1 LKLWQITDN
10 LKKQKQNIKL
20 RELFRQKLEYA
31 EVVPD
36 AEVRTK
42 LMHRVA
48 REEFLNFNAGSLN
61 IYYLGAILATG
72 ITAAVLLFSSSEN
85 SASSNPSGRPGKMNS
100 SDTGSYIEIPVGEPL
115 TVKPADSHIIHNESI
130 KRTRISQP
138 PDKSMS
144 GTSKVKEAQRNNSS
158 IPTRVSNPISNNGL
172 LTYYK
177 VDKKKLQRDLNTD
190 GSLIAEDAS
199 SGCAPF
205 KVKFHSNSSPG
216 DSCRWT
222 FGDGGSSMQKDPE
235 WIYEVEGEYKV
246 LLEVIGPNEKHL
258 TSTASI
264 IVYPRPQ
271 AHFEILAE
279 KAVFPDDEIRFL
291 NYSTNAV
298 RFIWDF
304 GDGSSS
310 ESNEPRHTYIKF
322 SNYNVQ
328 LVAYSEF
335 GCSDSMTVF
344 NAFSGSEYFIDFP
357 NAFIPN
363 AQGPSGGYY
372 SSKSDEAAQVFHPSY
387 SDVSEYQLKIFSK
400 LGIPIFE
407 SNDIN
412 LGWDGYNKG
421 QLCEPGVYIW
431 KVRGK
436 FRNGTPFI
444 KMGDVTLLK
453 N

>member
-1 LKLWQITDN
+1 M
-10 LKKQKQNIKL
+10 KKQKQNIKL
-20 RELFRQKLEYA
+20 RKLFRQKLEYA
-31 EVVPD
+31 EVVPG
-36 AEVRTK
+36 AGVRTK
-42 LMHRVA
+42 LMHQVA

-85 SASSNPSGRPGKMNS
+85 SAGSNPPGQPGKMNS
-100 SDTGSYIEIPVGEPL
+100 SDTGSYIEIPIEKPL

-138 PDKSMS
+138 PDKSMP
-144 GTSKVKEAQRNNSS
+144 GTSKVKEAQLNFTSP
-158 IPTRVSNPISNNGL
+158 PTVVSNSISNNRL
-172 LTYYK
+172 LIYDK
-177 VDKKKLQRDLNTD
+177 VDKKKLRRNVNAGAYMID
-190 GSLIAEDAS
+190 EDAS
-199 SGCAPF
+199 SGCVPF
-205 KVKFHSNSSPG
+205 KVKFHSNLSPG

-235 WIYEVEGEYKV
+235 WIYEVDGEYKV
-246 LLEVIGPNEKHL
+246 LLEVIGPDGKHL
-258 TSTASI
+258 TSTVSVK
-264 IVYPRPQ
+264 VYPKPQ
-271 AHFEILAE
+271 AHFEILPE
-279 KAVFPDDEIRFL
+279 KEVFPDDEIRFL

-298 RFIWDF
+298 RFRWDF

-310 ESNEPRHTYIKF
+310 EFYEPRHTYVKF

-335 GCSDSMTVF
+335 GCSDSLTVF

-372 SSKSDEAAQVFHPSY
+372 SSKSDEAAQVFHPSF

-407 SNDIN
+407 TNDIN